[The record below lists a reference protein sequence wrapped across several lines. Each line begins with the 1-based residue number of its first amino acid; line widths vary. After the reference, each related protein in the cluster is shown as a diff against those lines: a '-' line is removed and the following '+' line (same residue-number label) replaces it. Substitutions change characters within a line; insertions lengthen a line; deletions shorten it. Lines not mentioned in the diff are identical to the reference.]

1 MITIEAEYAP
11 RQRVYIDGCKDL
23 VGIITAVQWRNPR
36 VINYEVSW
44 IVNGDSKHDVIEGW
58 RLTEAEK

>member
-1 MITIEAEYAP
+1 MATIESEYAP
-11 RQRVYIDGCKDL
+11 RQRVHIDGDKHL
-23 VGIITAVQWRNPR
+23 TGVITAVQWRNPR

-44 IVNGDSKHDVIEGW
+44 VTNGESKHDVIEGW